1 MTRGRNA
8 EKPTEISLK
17 GLKDVGF
24 RLKDEIAEDHVGLIS
39 AGVAFYALLALFPAI
54 TALVALGG
62 LVFEPEQVVSQME
75 GLSGLMPQQVSD
87 LIIGQA
93 VKVAG
98 SQQAGLGL
106 AVVLGIL
113 LALYS
118 ASKGMGSLMEGLNV
132 AYDEEEKRNF
142 FMLKLQTYGLT
153 MALIIG
159 VVVAIGVLAVLPA
172 ALALLQLGPLVEWAA
187 LGLSWLLMFLF
198 ALTGLAILYRFGPSR
213 ENPEWRWLTPG
224 AIIGVVVWTVAS
236 VGFGFYVANFGSY
249 NESFGSLAGA
259 IVLLMWLWISAFIVM
274 LGAELNAELEAQTRR
289 DTTTGPDQPMGE
301 RGARKADH
309 LGAAQD

>member
-1 MTRGRNA
+1 
-8 EKPTEISLK
+8 
-17 GLKDVGF
+17 
-24 RLKDEIAEDHVGLIS
+24 
-39 AGVAFYALLALFPAI
+39 
-54 TALVALGG
+54 
-62 LVFEPEQVVSQME
+62 
-75 GLSGLMPQQVSD
+75 
-87 LIIGQA
+87 
-93 VKVAG
+93 
-98 SQQAGLGL
+98 
-106 AVVLGIL
+106 
-113 LALYS
+113 
-118 ASKGMGSLMEGLNV
+118 
-132 AYDEEEKRNF
+132 
-142 FMLKLQTYGLT
+142 
-153 MALIIG
+153 
-159 VVVAIGVLAVLPA
+159 
-172 ALALLQLGPLVEWAA
+172 
-187 LGLSWLLMFLF
+187 MFLF

>member
-24 RLKDEIAEDHVGLIS
+24 RLKDEIAKDHVGLIS

-153 MALIIG
+153 VALIIYHRRG
-159 VVVAIGVLAVLPA
+159 RCHWGACCFACCLGASAVGAIGGMGRAWPVMGAHVPFRADGAGHPLPVRA
-172 ALALLQLGPLVEWAA
+172 
-187 LGLSWLLMFLF
+187 F
-198 ALTGLAILYRFGPSR
+198 A
-213 ENPEWRWLTPG
+213 
-224 AIIGVVVWTVAS
+224 
-236 VGFGFYVANFGSY
+236 
-249 NESFGSLAGA
+249 
-259 IVLLMWLWISAFIVM
+259 
-274 LGAELNAELEAQTRR
+274 
-289 DTTTGPDQPMGE
+289 
-301 RGARKADH
+301 
-309 LGAAQD
+309 

>member
-8 EKPTEISLK
+8 ETPSDISFK

-24 RLKDEIAEDHVGLIS
+24 RLKDEIAKDHVGLIS

-54 TALVALGG
+54 TALVALAG
-62 LVFEPEQVVSQME
+62 LVFEPEQVVTQME
-75 GLSGLMPQQVSD
+75 SLSGLMPQEVSD

-93 VKVAG
+93 VDVAG
-98 SQQAGLGL
+98 SQEAGLGL

-118 ASKGMGSLMEGLNV
+118 ASKGMGSLIEGLNV

-153 MALIIG
+153 VALIIG
-159 VVVAIGVLAVLPA
+159 VVVAIGVLGVLPA
-172 ALALLQLGPLVEWAA
+172 ALAFFQLGPLVEWAA
-187 LGLSWLLMFLF
+187 LGLSWVLFFLF
-198 ALTGLAILYRFGPSR
+198 ALTGLAILFRYGPSR

-224 AIIGVVVWTVAS
+224 AIIGVVVWTIAS

-289 DTTTGPDQPMGE
+289 DTTTGPDEPMGA

-309 LGAAQD
+309 VGAAQD

>member
-24 RLKDEIAEDHVGLIS
+24 RLKDEIAKDHVGLIS

-153 MALIIG
+153 VALIIG

-172 ALALLQLGPLVEWAA
+172 VLALLQLGSLVEWAA
-187 LGLSWLLMFLF
+187 LGLSWVLMFLF
-198 ALTGLAILYRFGPSR
+198 ALTGLAVLYRFGPSR

-224 AIIGVVVWTVAS
+224 ALIGVVVWTVAS